1 MLPVKT
7 VHRKQLHPSEQFY
20 FQELQLQKSVKV
32 SDVNKLVFLQKS
44 VRTFS
49 QSIIA
54 QEFLI
59 YALQRIF
66 RFIKSY

>member
-7 VHRKQLHPSEQFY
+7 VHRKQLHQSEQFY